1 MEVSPVRH
9 VSKFQTSTRKTD
21 MQHKPC
27 CSYKWMR
34 HNESLLSGND
44 ENFQNASSQKPAK
57 SQPCKQ
63 SQVYY
68 MNQFL
73 HKSLTHWLLPLPRTF
88 FPQKSTFHSLISS
101 RWYQISHLSA
111 VFPPSYTKHMSFVTR
126 ISLTRLYVPISTYH
140 LTQYLLFYSLICTV
154 SVSVSDT

>member
-9 VSKFQTSTRKTD
+9 VPKFQTSTRKTD

-27 CSYKWMR
+27 CSYKWLR

-101 RWYQISHLSA
+101 RWYQIS
-111 VFPPSYTKHMSFVTR
+111 
-126 ISLTRLYVPISTYH
+126 PISGLPTILHKTYVLCHSHYQALCSYQH
-140 LTQYLLFYSLICTV
+140 LPPNTV
-154 SVSVSDT
+154 STFLFTHLYSVCLCL